1 MPNEEQQQMQL
12 KITDEVSRGVY
23 ANAALINHTREEFT
37 LDFVGAFPPSALVVA
52 RVHTSPG
59 HLKRLIAALT
69 ENLKRYEAAFGTV
82 QVGEAPETT
91 LGFHSK

>member
-1 MPNEEQQQMQL
+1 MADSQQVQL
-12 KITDEVSRGVY
+12 KISEEVARGVY

-37 LDFVGAFPPSALVVA
+37 LDFVSAFPPSPQVVA

-69 ENLKRYEAAFGTV
+69 ENLRRYEEAFGTV
-82 QVGEAPETT
+82 QAGEAPEKT
-91 LGFHSK
+91 LGFHPQ